1 MPDNT
6 NVNANSAVVVVGRT
20 APVPPGQQKSEKS
33 IPVVIA
39 NDQSTIPVA
48 EQNKIQSEVALSLLG
63 IPRSEVAL
71 GIFADVNTYDVN
83 PTEWASE
90 PDIFEEVTPTG
101 YYDGVKANMG
111 HGLTHIPEEAGA
123 LLEAPVDKFAILTSK
138 RFFRYQP
145 GRVSAAT
152 FGVKT
157 SGPGFGTAS
166 DSAKGVGISNPAIRK
181 YGIFDKFDGYYWET
195 RNGGGGD
202 NFCVVR
208 RTQSLTYDNPI
219 EYGIGSNQ
227 QQEDYGC
234 TNPLDQTAPR
244 GSETERKDGAPTT
257 TFGGYKEKKF
267 GDLVLIRDKL
277 LMIHAGVYD
286 PTLLQP
292 KTENKIGEITA
303 SSNSIALP
311 GLGKTISNVQYS
323 ITSGLMNVT
332 TTEPHGFYKGKY
344 ITLAGIGMTC
354 YLAYNVSESVI
365 TAGSGYSVSS
375 TPLVTGAGSISGATG
390 LKVKITSVSGS
401 GVTGVDIDG
410 EAKFALRNYAHNDEI
425 LITGGGNGAAK
436 IKISKVLDNSKIKY
450 YPLTD
455 PTNNATG
462 TNNNLGNA
470 NDNTGYTVVK
480 VSDANNFTVNVGV
493 STVETFYRSGGIAI
507 GIRTEQY
514 IRYSKGAND
523 AVISNSGLEDK
534 GIYQLRGD
542 LIYDQGFGTGIT
554 TVRIKKIAYSGT
566 SGDISFSSNFDASTS
581 SDSDHYF
588 VTPVPFILPD
598 TNINGKIGGGKN
610 LYSAIKT
617 NDQSGESTG
626 TGMFPYLYEDI
637 GGNKEGFVDTTKDAA
652 SIKPEVDA
660 INNFYDK
667 WVNQNVDIDYLNV
680 YEYRVPRSRFS
691 GDRLDNK
698 TDLLKYSDV
707 VDTRLAGQPV
717 PDPSTGATVEDTS
730 IWNLDFG
737 KVTMYKIEF
746 SWYGAVGALFLAY
759 VPVSNGEARWVRVH
773 HLRASNQ
780 LKVSSLGNATLPITY
795 MSYGGG
801 GPDLSYGYPHADR
814 SINFIDALGRESYSE
829 NIVKYGASY
838 YIDGGDR
845 GTVKLFSHATPDNID
860 VYGSKR
866 SFTLN
871 FTQAGNATEPYLSG
885 GIGLGLGTSYY
896 VGAKVITG
904 NVLDQNVEVIY
915 TSITSSSHRLYLNK
929 TLSQTTGTGSVTIIP
944 NRSTPIIG
952 LKCRDFITSSTGR
965 LVRNRTQVYPTR
977 LSTGSVGPD
986 VVQMDFLK
994 TPLFQTTSIVTSA
1007 ADASTGSLSL
1017 DPNPDTATSTDPQI
1031 PAGSYNL
1038 EKRGK
1043 PLPVKIPLGKYIG
1056 THKFIPGSSSLTDAI
1071 KVVSAGTGGSASAGD
1086 TPDIS
1091 STITAGEGIGAV
1103 YDSST
1108 GIITFTTAAH
1118 GLGLNATNATIRI
1131 KKGSLTYTCSL
1142 DNHATEHSYPRLTDP
1157 IFDNILDGD
1166 QSPAGYTGSIDGD
1179 YSLIV
1184 PVLTVPSTTTFTV
1197 RITNATTNTASAAEY
1212 IRDIGTGVYGYF
1224 RARFKTENPARY
1236 VAVLGFL
1243 ENRGQ
1248 DRTKGNIQNDDYYF
1262 SAINSTEDDV
1272 ILDHLSSQNF
1282 FLYEENVTPKDGT
1295 IISSAQNDFTLAPL
1309 SSIKVSPQL
1318 RSPIP
1323 NTGTVVSSIFVPK
1336 TGETYDL
1343 ASYFDYNKEY
1353 LSFPLT
1359 NTIESLFLVAS
1370 SKQSYDPDN
1379 VGYGRTSASM
1389 SASITWEEQ

>member
-83 PTEWASE
+83 PTEWTA
-90 PDIFEEVTPTG
+90 TPENYETVQGPNGDGTG
-101 YYDGVKANMG
+101 TITYG
-111 HGLTHIPEEAGA
+111 HGLTHVPEESGA
-123 LLEAPVDKFAILTSK
+123 LVESPIDETAILTSK

-219 EYGIGSNQ
+219 EYGVGSNQ

-244 GSETERKDGAPTT
+244 GSETETKDGAPTT

-425 LITGGGNGAAK
+425 LITGGGNGLAK

-462 TNNNLGNA
+462 TNQNLGNA

-493 STVETFYRSGGIAI
+493 STVETFYMTGGIAI
-507 GIRTEQY
+507 GIRPNQF

-523 AVISNSGLEDK
+523 AVISSSGLEDK

-566 SGDISFSSNFDASTS
+566 SGDIAFSNNFDASTS

-598 TNINGKIGGGKN
+598 TNINGQIGGGKN

-637 GGNKEGFVDTTKDAA
+637 GGNKEGFVDTTKNAA

-717 PDPSTGATVEDTS
+717 PDPSTGATIEDTS

-801 GPDLSYGYPHADR
+801 GPDLSFGYPHADR

-915 TSITSSSHRLYLNK
+915 TSITSGSHRLYLNK

-994 TPLFQTTSIVTSA
+994 TPLFQTTSIVTSS
-1007 ADASTGSLSL
+1007 ADASTSSLSL
-1017 DPNPDTATSTDPQI
+1017 DSNPDTATSTDPQI

-1043 PLPVKIPLGKYIG
+1043 PLPVKIPLTTYSG
-1056 THKFIPGSSSLTDAI
+1056 THTFIPSASDLANAI
-1071 KVVSAGTGGSASAGD
+1071 KPEGDVNGSG
-1086 TPDIS
+1086 P
-1091 STITAGEGIGAV
+1091 TITAVDYNSTTGKITV
-1103 YDSST
+1103 TTSSGHGFT
-1108 GIITFTTAAH
+1108 AGQEIRILKESLTFTCT
-1118 GLGLNATNATIRI
+1118 LDNNATN
-1131 KKGSLTYTCSL
+1131 
-1142 DNHATEHSYPRLTDP
+1142 HSYPRVTDP
-1157 IFDNILDGD
+1157 IFDGIAPGGTNFSGSTVTASNGNLYSRPVKLLSSGGGTDGN
-1166 QSPAGYTGSIDGD
+1166 AGTSG
-1179 YSLIV
+1179 
-1184 PVLTVPSTTTFTV
+1184 TTLVFSVTTD
-1197 RITNATTNTASAAEY
+1197 TSTNTATDVGSAAEY

-1224 RARFKTENPARY
+1224 RARFKTENPVRY
-1236 VAVLGFL
+1236 VSVLGFL

-1248 DRTKGNIQNDDYYF
+1248 DRTKGNIQNDEYYF

-1272 ILDHLSSQNF
+1272 ILDHLSGQNF